1 MAYVSLGHAI
11 RNILLREEKEQNVN
25 PAKKKGPPGGDWEEA
40 SEEDR
45 KSKSKEI
52 VKSVKTPGQKEVKE
66 QLRLNPN
73 QKSKVLTPSH
83 EFSGNQFITPPVH
96 IKPPGDTRSHENDH
110 AQRTTNKTVQ
120 IKNKIGSKTHNI
132 AEKEIKEISDLGGVT
147 SSQSNPEPEDG
158 GKKKIK
164 EQWDDDAY
172 DVIANHKKS
181 EAGYSVR
188 GTVRAKNHE
197 DAMKQWH
204 GMLQSRHMRHKDD
217 PAGDEFSYAVTHNNS
232 GKKQTFNEAFGDA
245 GLTSFKDEDGGKKK
259 VKKESAFDTAGGDT
273 PIGSMGGKSNP
284 GPSAR
289 MNTEDGGKKKI
300 KEEAEGT
307 KDRKTIENVAR
318 QNSATSPFD
327 RKSKLAK
334 NAEIKTK
341 IIDEGKKR
349 ANTIK
354 KIVKGD
360 KGSSPSE
367 DSGNG
372 PTKVIGDVVWNPNL
386 QKPDKDT
393 VSN

>member
-11 RNILLREEKEQNVN
+11 RNILLREEKEKNIN

-66 QLRLNPN
+66 ALRSQPT
-73 QKSKVLTPSH
+73 KEPA
-83 EFSGNQFITPPVH
+83 PPVSGAKDPTDNFTGTPGAFLSGYSSKSGGH
-96 IKPPGDTRSHENDH
+96 GAAIARIIARGKSPPDAKMENAPPDT
-110 AQRTTNKTVQ
+110 A
-120 IKNKIGSKTHNI
+120 G
-132 AEKEIKEISDLGGVT
+132 LT

-158 GKKKIK
+158 GKKK
-164 EQWDDDAY
+164 
-172 DVIANHKKS
+172 
-181 EAGYSVR
+181 
-188 GTVRAKNHE
+188 
-197 DAMKQWH
+197 
-204 GMLQSRHMRHKDD
+204 
-217 PAGDEFSYAVTHNNS
+217 
-232 GKKQTFNEAFGDA
+232 
-245 GLTSFKDEDGGKKK
+245 
-259 VKKESAFDTAGGDT
+259 VKKESMFDTAGGDT
-273 PIGSMGGKSNP
+273 PMGSMGGKSNP

-289 MNTEDGGKKKI
+289 MNTEDGGKKKKI

-318 QNSATSPFD
+318 PKSAISPFD

-349 ANTIK
+349 ADTIRK
-354 KIVKGD
+354 VVKGD

-372 PTKVIGDVVWNPNL
+372 PTKVIGGVVWNPNL